1 VLLAQCLEALFQ
13 HAAQCLADDVAG
25 DEGWG
30 IDRAFL
36 FAPLSRLSFI
46 N

>member
-1 VLLAQCLEALFQ
+1 MLLAQCLEALFQ